1 MNKENLVSP
10 SSIRRRRL
18 APAVLGAVM
27 GALVLAG
34 CGSGQ
39 SSAENYSQLEKG
51 FIDGCEA
58 TLAADAK
65 DPDASAAEVPE
76 DFCQCAF
83 DELSEGDDAIE
94 FEELMKVNDDLIE
107 EAGPLPDEVT
117 KAFARCTA
125 PA

>member
-1 MNKENLVSP
+1 MSP

-18 APAVLGAVM
+18 VPAALGAVVSV
-27 GALVLAG
+27 LVLAG

-58 TLAADAK
+58 TLAADAENS
-65 DPDASAAEVPE
+65 DVAAADVPE

-83 DELSEGDDAIE
+83 DELSEGENAVE
-94 FEELMKVNDDLIE
+94 FDELMKVNDELIE
-107 EAGPLPDEVT
+107 DTAALPEAVT
-117 KAFARCTA
+117 EAFASCEA